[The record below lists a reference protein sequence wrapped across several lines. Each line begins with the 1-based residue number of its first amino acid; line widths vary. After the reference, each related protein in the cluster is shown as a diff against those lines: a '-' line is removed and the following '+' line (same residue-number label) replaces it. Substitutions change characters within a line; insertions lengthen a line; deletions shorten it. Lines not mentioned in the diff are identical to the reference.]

1 MVIINKRFK
10 RIIWFVYAY
19 MAADT
24 VNYTT
29 YTMFDIDSNIMK
41 IVVFTATF
49 AIILTCL
56 DLIFK
61 EWHIFESGG

>member
-1 MVIINKRFK
+1 MEEWFK

-61 EWHIFESGG
+61 NWHIFESGG

>member
-1 MVIINKRFK
+1 
-10 RIIWFVYAY
+10 

-49 AIILTCL
+49 AITFTCL

-61 EWHIFESGG
+61 NWHIFESGG